1 LKRPNVIVVGLV
13 LVSVA
18 ILGFEV
24 YTVARRRAGRG
35 TANVTAAAPDPTPE
49 TTPPPA
55 RRMRPMLPRPPGV
68 PPLPSSVA
76 PPGGPPL
83 PSIVAPATLP
93 PHLAAPRNGDATE
106 ASRGGQPSPS
116 LYLAATADGARRNA
130 DEMMFASMQL
140 DSDTRAAILR
150 INDAFNAKLIA
161 LRNAAVV
168 NGPDV
173 AASDAAVQTRR
184 DALRQ
189 LLGPETAARF
199 ETGEQVAFGR
209 LQMRRR

>member
-13 LVSVA
+13 LVSIA

-24 YTVARRRAGRG
+24 YTVARRRAGRA
-35 TANVTAAAPDPTPE
+35 TANLTAEAPDPAPE

-55 RRMRPMLPRPPGV
+55 SRMRPMLPRPPGA
-68 PPLPSSVA
+68 PPLPSFVSA
-76 PPGGPPL
+76 PGAPPL
-83 PSIVAPATLP
+83 PSFVAPPVVARSP
-93 PHLAAPRNGDATE
+93 LASGPIGGATE
-106 ASRGGQPSPS
+106 ASRGGEPSAF
-116 LYLAATADGARRNA
+116 LAPTADGARRNA

-140 DSDTRAAILR
+140 DSDTRTAILR

-173 AASDAAVQTRR
+173 AASDTAVQTRR

-189 LLGPETAARF
+189 LLGAETAARF
-199 ETGEQVAFGR
+199 EAGEQVAFGR